1 MRPLRN
7 PQPNLTT
14 EAIMEQQNFPISSSP
29 RPSERLRP
37 AQDEVV
43 GLDALAL
50 LLPAGLPP
58 RPLHRATVQGLRLE
72 VRVCHPAQLQR
83 PRDQLRRVR
92 EAMAAQRGS
101 LWGVWRSV

>member
-43 GLDALAL
+43 GLDGEQPDLD
-50 LLPAGLPP
+50 GN
-58 RPLHRATVQGLRLE
+58 
-72 VRVCHPAQLQR
+72 C
-83 PRDQLRRVR
+83 DD
-92 EAMAAQRGS
+92 
-101 LWGVWRSV
+101 W